1 MDVKISFVIPTYN
14 AERTVRETVES
25 ILSFSL
31 PFEII
36 VADDG
41 SEDRTREIV
50 SMIGDDRVRLL
61 ACPRGGVSRARNAG
75 LAEAKGE
82 YVHFTDA
89 DDLVRPEGI
98 RAACEAAGDADIVMF
113 AYGRTDSRREAEE
126 LPLAPGLYREK
137 QEFENLKRRLLDV
150 RFASRYQSAY
160 FGGKIYQYLFKRE
173 FLVREGLH
181 FPEGLPFAEDCVF
194 LYDCFGRYPEM
205 LVTDVCGYTYKSDP
219 ESVSHRFRPNHW
231 EEYKDML
238 ARLTKIDGKAPHNA
252 ARLIYQNGTYV
263 MQQAV
268 LHFGRGDTRA
278 AEAVIRQVISDPVYR
293 DALRNLHYHDFT
305 CGEKLR
311 NCLAGL
317 GLAGLYG
324 RWVRRTCGI

>member
-1 MDVKISFVIPTYN
+1 M
-14 AERTVRETVES
+14 
-25 ILSFSL
+25 
-31 PFEII
+31 
-36 VADDG
+36 
-41 SEDRTREIV
+41 
-50 SMIGDDRVRLL
+50 
-61 ACPRGGVSRARNAG
+61 
-75 LAEAKGE
+75 
-82 YVHFTDA
+82 
-89 DDLVRPEGI
+89 
-98 RAACEAAGDADIVMF
+98 
-113 AYGRTDSRREAEE
+113 
-126 LPLAPGLYREK
+126 
-137 QEFENLKRRLLDV
+137 KRRLLDV
-150 RFASRYQSAY
+150 KFASRYQSTY